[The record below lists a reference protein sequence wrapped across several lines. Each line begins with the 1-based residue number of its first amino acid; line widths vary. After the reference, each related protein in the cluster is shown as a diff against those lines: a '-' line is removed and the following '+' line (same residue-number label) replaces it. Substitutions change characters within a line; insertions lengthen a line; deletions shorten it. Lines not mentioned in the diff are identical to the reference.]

1 MLVRWD
7 VKVYM
12 LSSAPYALHS
22 NIDKAVI
29 EHNRAVLPWLR
40 RGAAISHVITINDS
54 NDFDAALPGIRQF
67 WKILTTESTESE
79 TILVNQDIFLV
90 GRIK

>member
-1 MLVRWD
+1 
-7 VKVYM
+7 M
-12 LSSAPYALHS
+12 LSCAPYALHS

-54 NDFDAALPGIRQF
+54 NVSDVTLPGFRQF
-67 WKILTTESTESE
+67 QIISRTNMDGGHMLN
-79 TILVNQDIFLV
+79 NQINSSNSGV
-90 GRIK
+90 K